1 MTAFKKFE
9 VIWSGWPYYF
19 KCFKGCLPQILFG
32 PFLNTLHQIILALN
46 FFTVIVSSHHSW
58 FNLFFLSNLSHPG
71 KKGQKQYNMVE
82 IEASPLR
89 YYYSVIQQSSLAICV
104 KIHFCEKIW
113 FKKNILLLSFFA
125 CSMKVWL
132 PCNVVVKLF
141 LALLLVEHG
150 FPFFMKLLFFFF
162 LILEITCLLYSN
174 FALLF

>member
-1 MTAFKKFE
+1 
-9 VIWSGWPYYF
+9 
-19 KCFKGCLPQILFG
+19 
-32 PFLNTLHQIILALN
+32 
-46 FFTVIVSSHHSW
+46 
-58 FNLFFLSNLSHPG
+58 
-71 KKGQKQYNMVE
+71 MVE

-150 FPFFMKLLFFFF
+150 FPFFMKLLLFFFSYLGDHLLTIF
-162 LILEITCLLYSN
+162 KLCFIILDRDGFHFNDSLLYE
-174 FALLF
+174 AIHCKWRH